1 MIKQNF
7 TNGNRL
13 RSALILDDDNPR
25 MIEKSSLKRLE
36 KSLKEYGLVQPIT
49 INKLN
54 NRVLGGHQ
62 RLFVM
67 DKIQNGVDYLVPT
80 CEIECEDRAA
90 ELKINLLLN
99 NQEMSGDFDYEKIRD
114 LVKDFNIDLGDVGF
128 SLNTINALDLGVS
141 MDNLDDLIPVEFKKD
156 LATSDKKFMTEQEKQ
171 AVYDKV
177 DEQRKEYKE
186 KAQLENLDKVA
197 NYLIVTFPTFTEK
210 NEFLEANEL
219 DPENNKIKFDVL
231 KEILTGDNT

>member
-1 MIKQNF
+1 MIQNF
-7 TNGNRL
+7 TNGEKL
-13 RSALILDDDNPR
+13 RSTLILDADNPR
-25 MIEKSSLKRLE
+25 IIEKSSLKRLE
-36 KSLKEYGLVQPIT
+36 KSLKEFGLVQPIT

-54 NRVLGGHQ
+54 NKVLGGHQ

-67 DKIQNGVDYLVPT
+67 DTIQKGEDYLVPT
-80 CEIECEDRAA
+80 CEIECEDKAA

-141 MDNLDDLIPVEFKKD
+141 MDNIDDLIPEEFKKD
-156 LATSDKKFMTEQEKQ
+156 LATSDKKFMTEEEKQ

-177 DEQRKEYKE
+177 DNQRKEYKE

-197 NYLIVTFPTFTEK
+197 NYLVVTFPSYEEK
-210 NEFLEANEL
+210 NNFLIENEL
-219 DPENNKIKFDVL
+219 DTENNKIKFEVL
-231 KEILTGDNT
+231 KEILTGENT